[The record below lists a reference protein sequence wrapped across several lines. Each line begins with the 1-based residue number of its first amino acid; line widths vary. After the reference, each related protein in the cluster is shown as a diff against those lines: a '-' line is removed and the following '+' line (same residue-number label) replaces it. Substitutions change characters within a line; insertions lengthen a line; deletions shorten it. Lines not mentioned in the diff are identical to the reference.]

1 MKVGIYMK
9 IGIGNDHHGLKIKN
23 KLVKYLTKKGYEV
36 INYGTDT
43 KASVDYPDYAFQVGK
58 AVSTSEVDLG
68 ILICKTGIGMSI
80 ACNRVKGARCAKVAT
95 LKETKLARLHNN
107 ANVIALSGDMSVF
120 KAKDLVDLFVKTK
133 YSNEERHNRRISKL
147 DL

>member
-1 MKVGIYMK
+1 MK
-9 IGIGNDHHGLKIKN
+9 IGIGNDHHGLRIKN
-23 KLVKYLTKKGYEV
+23 KLIKYLTKKGYEV

-43 KASVDYPDYAFQVGK
+43 PSSVDYPDYAKIVGN
-58 AVSTSEVDLG
+58 AVVNKEIDFG

-80 ACNRVKGARCAKVAT
+80 ACNRIKGARCAKLSN

-107 ANVIALSGDMSVF
+107 ANVIAFNSDMPIFRV
-120 KAKDLVDLFVKTK
+120 KDIVDIFIKTT
-133 YSNEERHNRRISKL
+133 YSNGERHNRRIEKM